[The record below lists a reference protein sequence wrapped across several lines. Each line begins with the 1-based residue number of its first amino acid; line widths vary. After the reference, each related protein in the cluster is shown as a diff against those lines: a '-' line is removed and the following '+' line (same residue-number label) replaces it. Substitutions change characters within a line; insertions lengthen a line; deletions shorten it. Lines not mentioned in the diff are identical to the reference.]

1 MIQMSCFTLLEGTQ
15 TQKVMMSNSEIMTEL
30 KYDDSGGTKRVMVG
44 INSTHLIRNSY
55 ELIQQHDA
63 V

>member
-15 TQKVMMSNSEIMTEL
+15 KQKVMMSNSEIMTEL

-44 INSTHLIRNSY
+44 VNERLLFSTH
-55 ELIQQHDA
+55 QG
-63 V
+63 